1 MHHASHAF
9 ASVLLAASALIAARP
24 ASANICVPGA
34 ARVNCAPP
42 AGAILDLNGTA
53 IPQQYTR
60 YTLSFTAQGAATS
73 LSFAFRDDRSFL
85 YFDDVAV
92 STGSGAN
99 LLVNPGFEQG
109 QSGLNAPPGWTYQ
122 NPFNVPAPG
131 AGRIIGNGPHAGS
144 QSYVDGAVQAYDL
157 LSQSF
162 ATTRGNV
169 YDVSFWLKGIG
180 PLTTFSRLSTNGY
193 YTNQNGNGADLL
205 VYTQALPVPEPGM
218 AALLLAGL
226 AGLLLTGRAR
236 RHSA

>member
-1 MHHASHAF
+1 MHHPSHAF
-9 ASVLLAASALIAARP
+9 ASCLLAASAMIASHP
-24 ASANICVPGA
+24 ASANVCVPGN

-42 AGAILDLNGTA
+42 AGAILDLDGTA
-53 IPQQYTR
+53 IPQAYTR
-60 YTLSFTAQGAATS
+60 YTVSFTAQGAATT

-92 STGSGAN
+92 STGGGAN
-99 LLVNPGFEQG
+99 LLANPGFELG

-131 AGRIIGNGPHAGS
+131 AGRIIGNGPHTGS
-144 QSYVDGAVQAYDL
+144 QSYVDGAVQAYDV

-162 ATTRGNV
+162 ATTQGNL

-193 YTNQNGNGADLL
+193 YTGQNGNGVDLL
-205 VYTQALPVPEPGM
+205 VYAQALPVPEPDM

-226 AGLLLTGRAR
+226 GALFLFARAR
-236 RHSA
+236 RDMV